1 MMILKNNKKDNIID
15 VVNYDEYQVVI
26 LLVIRK
32 LMDDEN

>member
-32 LMDDEN
+32 LMADEN